1 MLGKE
6 DAAQWYR
13 MKFGMEE
20 TGSGSAVG
28 TALTTEIQYQQQLSD
43 LKDFESQ
50 QCLDDA

>member
-1 MLGKE
+1 
-6 DAAQWYR
+6 

-28 TALTTEIQYQQQLSD
+28 TALTTEIQYEQQLSD

-50 QCLDDA
+50 QSLDDA